1 MTQFNKPPTIDF
13 RTRTSL
19 VFLAEQGWCY
29 ARPTCMTF
37 SGDFNNA
44 QPHAVVDLET
54 QAVIGVLLDGS
65 FEGLALPEEYRVYA
79 LHPIL
84 DR

>member
-1 MTQFNKPPTIDF
+1 
-13 RTRTSL
+13 
-19 VFLAEQGWCY
+19 
-29 ARPTCMTF
+29 MTF